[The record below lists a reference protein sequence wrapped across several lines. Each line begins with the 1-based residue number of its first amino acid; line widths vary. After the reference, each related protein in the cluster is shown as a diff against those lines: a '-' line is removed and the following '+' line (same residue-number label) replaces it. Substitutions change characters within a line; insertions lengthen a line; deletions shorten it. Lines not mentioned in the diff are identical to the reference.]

1 MTIILLIEILS
12 RMNIILSPLL
22 ITIIALVSFTF
33 ITLLYII
40 YNLYRK
46 NTIYENWTENTFDK
60 INNLQADIKS
70 IDERGIFEKDDE
82 VGSIFEEISNLIKDF
97 DHDVKSNN
105 KEL

>member
-46 NTIYENWTENTFDK
+46 NTIYESWTENTFNK
-60 INNLQADIKS
+60 INNLQADIKN

-82 VGSIFEEISNLIKDF
+82 VGSIYEEISNLIKDF
-97 DHDVKSNN
+97 DHNVKSNK

>member
-1 MTIILLIEILS
+1 MTIILLTEILG
-12 RMNIILSPLL
+12 RMNIVLSPL
-22 ITIIALVSFTF
+22 IVATIALIGF
-33 ITLLYII
+33 IIILLYII
-40 YNLYRK
+40 YNLYKK
-46 NTIYENWTENTFDK
+46 NTIYENWTENTVNK
-60 INNLQADIKS
+60 INNLQSDIKN

>member
-1 MTIILLIEILS
+1 
-12 RMNIILSPLL
+12 MNIILSPLL

>member
-1 MTIILLIEILS
+1 
-12 RMNIILSPLL
+12 MNIILNPLL
-22 ITIIALVSFTF
+22 ITIIAFVSFTF

>member
-46 NTIYENWTENTFDK
+46 NTIYESWTENTLDK
-60 INNLQADIKS
+60 INNLQADIKN
-70 IDERGIFEKDDE
+70 IDERGFLKRMMRLDLYLKKY
-82 VGSIFEEISNLIKDF
+82 LI
-97 DHDVKSNN
+97 
-105 KEL
+105 